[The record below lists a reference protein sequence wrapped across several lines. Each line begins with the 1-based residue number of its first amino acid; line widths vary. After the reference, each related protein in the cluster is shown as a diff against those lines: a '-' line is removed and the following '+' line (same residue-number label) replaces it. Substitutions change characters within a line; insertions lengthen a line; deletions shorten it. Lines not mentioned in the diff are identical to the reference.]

1 MLSELLGELGVEAG
15 VMAAMWGLAL
25 WIPFRRMDSPREVSW
40 DLMAVAFA
48 FLFALLAGSA
58 LTQLF
63 QRAEN
68 AASAWLAMIASS
80 PVLAVAAA
88 YVLFAD
94 FTSYWA
100 HRLLHTRALWH
111 SHAFHHSS
119 SNLYVLSGLRSSFV
133 HVAALFA
140 GPIASLFIFPLYE
153 APVLL
158 AAITVS
164 QVANQHYT
172 HSNIRLPWSRQIEW
186 IFVTPRY
193 HFVHHS
199 VDRRL
204 SNSNYGFL
212 LTAWDRLFGTFTDPA
227 TVADGEPL
235 GLDYEVSKWR
245 MLVGLPPKPAHE
257 ENHVRPVVE

>member
-1 MLSELLGELGVEAG
+1 VLNELLGDIGLEVA
-15 VMAAMWGLAL
+15 VMASMWALAL
-25 WIPFRRMDSPREVSW
+25 FLPFRRMDSPRDLRW
-40 DLMAVAFA
+40 DLIAVACGFA
-48 FLFALLAGSA
+48 FALVAGGA

-63 QRAEN
+63 GHLGQL
-68 AASAWLAMIASS
+68 ASHWLAPVASW
-80 PVLAVAAA
+80 PILAITVA

-100 HRLLHTRALWH
+100 HRLLHSRVLWH
-111 SHAFHHSS
+111 THAFHHSS
-119 SNLYVLSGLRSSFV
+119 GNLYVLSGLRSSFV

-140 GPIASLFIFPLYE
+140 GPLAGLFVFPLYE
-153 APVLL
+153 APAVL
-158 AAITVS
+158 AVITAS

-172 HSNIRLPWSRQIEW
+172 HSNIRLPWSRAIER

-199 VDRRL
+199 VDRGL

-212 LTAWDRLFGTFTDPA
+212 LTAWDRLFGTFTDPG
-227 TVADGEPL
+227 TVAVGEPL

-245 MLVGLPPKPAHE
+245 MLAGLPPKP
-257 ENHVRPVVE
+257 VRGEPRALR